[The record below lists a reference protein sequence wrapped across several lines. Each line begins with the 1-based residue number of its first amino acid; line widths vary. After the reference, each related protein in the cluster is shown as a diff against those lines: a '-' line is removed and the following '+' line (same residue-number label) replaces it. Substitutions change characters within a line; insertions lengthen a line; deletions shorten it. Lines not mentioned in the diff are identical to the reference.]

1 MAKNKKAVLLI
12 VAFICLIVTATVMV
26 LLLTPFGKQLLGFGK
41 NGEPMGESTTE
52 SVVETIETSRETLL
66 SPEEIPSVSIPKP
79 TAPEIDTDKN
89 YTFFVDKKIFDQT
102 QADGVTT
109 LTAKENKN
117 VVVTVTPYKTV
128 SYAEL
133 CTTTAKLHAKDS
145 TQPKLNTDNL
155 YAVYHSEMNGT
166 TTTVYC
172 IDDGNGGSIKLKL
185 ERPAGATEYDKHF
198 EILVSMFKVK

>member
-12 VAFICLIVTATVMV
+12 VAFICLIITATVMV

-41 NGEPMGESTTE
+41 NGEPMGESTSE
-52 SVVETIETSRETLL
+52 AVIETVATSRETLL
-66 SPEEIPSVSIPKP
+66 SPEEIPSVSIPAP
-79 TAPEIDTDKN
+79 TEPTIDTDKN
-89 YTFFVDKKIFDQT
+89 YTFFVDKNVFNQT
-102 QADGVTT
+102 QAEGTTT

-133 CTTTAKLHAKDS
+133 CTTTAKLHYKDS
-145 TQPKLNTDNL
+145 TQPELNTDNL
-155 YAVYHSEMNGT
+155 YAVYHSETNGT
-166 TTTVYC
+166 TTTIYC

>member
-12 VAFICLIVTATVMV
+12 VAFICLIIVATVMV

-41 NGEPMGESTTE
+41 NGEPMGETTTE
-52 SVVETIETSRETLL
+52 SVVETIATSRETLL
-66 SPEEIPSVSIPKP
+66 SPEEIPSVSIPEP
-79 TAPEIDTDKN
+79 TSPEPDADKN
-89 YTFFVDKKIFDQT
+89 YTFFVDEKVFDRTQT
-102 QADGVTT
+102 NGATT
-109 LTAKENKN
+109 LTAKENRN

-133 CTTTAKLHAKDS
+133 CTTTAKLHDGADD
-145 TQPKLNTDNL
+145 QPALNTDNL
-155 YAVYHSEMNGT
+155 YAVYHSETNGT
-166 TTTVYC
+166 VTTVYC
-172 IDDGNGGSIKLKL
+172 IDDGIGGSIKLKL